1 MIKSVIGNNGINVMG
16 GNSSYPYI
24 NMSNPSAGM
33 MRYNGNNQNIEIYDG
48 SSWMTMSGNHTIVE
62 LDTDAR
68 SLLEWARAKR
78 AEEQYLQQQAES
90 NPTIKDLV
98 NQRNNIDS
106 KIAMVKTLIKNNN
119 EFEFAESVQSSP

>member
-119 EFEFAESVQSSP
+119 EFAESVQSSP